1 MPMGSFPG
9 DPGWKNEEEIFQK
22 KSANELIREA
32 LEIQKRFDINEQL
45 NMMELKIRNAE
56 EAVESLQ
63 YEFKKLKEML

>member
-1 MPMGSFPG
+1 MSRE
-9 DPGWKNEEEIFQK
+9 DKEI
-22 KSANELIREA
+22 NELIRKA
-32 LEIQKRFDINEQL
+32 LDCAKRVDINVQL